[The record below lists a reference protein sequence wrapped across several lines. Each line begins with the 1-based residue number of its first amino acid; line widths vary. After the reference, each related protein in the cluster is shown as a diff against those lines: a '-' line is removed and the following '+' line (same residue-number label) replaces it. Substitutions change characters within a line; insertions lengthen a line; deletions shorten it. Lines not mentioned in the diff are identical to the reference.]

1 MHRRTLVTGLAATA
15 AFGGA
20 RAAERTPLY
29 AGVVRAGTATR
40 FTELLADRLD
50 KVVGLS
56 VRIMPNTEAEF
67 SRQRYLVNRDPKYL
81 GVTKGDIEIVI
92 DGAFKQRG
100 GVCVVEG
107 FFRVASGGMHQG
119 IQSYGLKRTAAP
131 PSGQVETI
139 AL

>member
-1 MHRRTLVTGLAATA
+1 MHRRTLVAGLAATA
-15 AFGGA
+15 VAGTA

-29 AGVVRAGTATR
+29 AGVVTAQNATR

-50 KVVGLS
+50 RIVGLA
-56 VRIMPNTEAEF
+56 VRITGNTEAEF
-67 SRQRYLVNRDPKYL
+67 AGQRYLVSRDPKYL

-92 DGAFKQRG
+92 DGAFKPKG
-100 GVCVVEG
+100 GVHVVDG

-131 PSGQVETI
+131 PSAQVERI